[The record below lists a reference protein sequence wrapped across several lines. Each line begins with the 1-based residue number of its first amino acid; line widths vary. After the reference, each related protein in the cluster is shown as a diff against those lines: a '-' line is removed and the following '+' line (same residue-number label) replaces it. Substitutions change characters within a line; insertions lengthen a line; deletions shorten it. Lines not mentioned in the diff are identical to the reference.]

1 MVMYMQNKRRIKIIR
16 EAMGNSSDI
25 VVREVNDNLSY
36 IYLESVSSDDKI
48 SNFLLK
54 SIVQCN
60 NVKDLLKQLQKNIY
74 NSHIELIKKFD
85 DVYYYLA
92 SGYTCLFIDSEESFI
107 VIETK
112 ASLDRSIAESTS
124 EPLIRGPKDSFT
136 ENNASNLGLIR
147 KRIKDPKLRIDE
159 LKIGRRTNS
168 KVSIIYID
176 DIAEKKN
183 VDTIKQALNKIDIDA
198 VLDTGYVRDYLETKE
213 KSLFPKMIS
222 TERPD
227 LCCQGILNGKIA
239 VMVENSP
246 YVLVMP
252 AILTDFFKNPED
264 YYLKFTSSTFSR
276 VIKFIAFLITILT
289 PALYIALMTFNQ
301 EMIPDQ
307 LIISLATQRSQVP
320 FPTFM
325 EVIIFVIIFEIL
337 READMKSPS
346 ASGAS
351 MSIVGALIL
360 GDAAVSAS
368 IVSPFVIIVVAITS
382 ICELVFTDMDFINAI
397 RHWRLLFIFSTIFT
411 GIVGIVVAGLILV
424 IKLASLEPL
433 NTPYLIPFS
442 PFNLSGMKDNIL
454 LFPTNKRFRRP
465 DYLTK
470 NTKKGAK
477 A

>member
-1 MVMYMQNKRRIKIIR
+1 MQNKKRIETIK
-16 EAMGNSSDI
+16 ETMGNSSDI
-25 VVREVNDNLSY
+25 VERVVNEKLSY
-36 IYLESVSSDDKI
+36 LYLESVSSDDKI

-54 SIVQCN
+54 SIVHCKN
-60 NVKDLLKQLQKNIY
+60 FEAILKELKNNIY
-74 NSHIELIKKFD
+74 NSHIEVIKDFN

-92 SGYTCLFIDSEESFI
+92 SGYTCLFIDNETNYI

-159 LKIGRRTNS
+159 LKIGKRTNS
-168 KVSIIYID
+168 KVSVIYIE
-176 DIAEKKN
+176 DIALKKN
-183 VDTIKQALNKIDIDA
+183 VDTIKESLNSIDIDA
-198 VLDTGYVRDYLETKE
+198 VLDTGYIRDYLETKQ

-227 LCCQGILNGKIA
+227 LCCQGILNGKIV

-246 YVLVMP
+246 YVLIMP

-276 VIKFIAFLITILT
+276 VMKSIAFLITILT

-337 READMKSPS
+337 READIKSPS

-411 GIVGIVVAGLILV
+411 GIIGIVVAGLILI

-442 PFNLSGMKDNIL
+442 PFNKSGLKDNII

-465 DYLTK
+465 NYLTK
-470 NTKKGAK
+470 NTKRGK

>member
-1 MVMYMQNKRRIKIIR
+1 MQNKKRIKSIK
-16 EAMGNSSDI
+16 EQMGYSSDI
-25 VVREVNDNLSY
+25 VEREINNKLSY
-36 IYLESVSSDDKI
+36 VYLESVSSDDKI

-54 SIVQCN
+54 SITRYEKVE
-60 NVKDLLKQLQKNIY
+60 DLLKELKSNIY
-74 NSHIELIKKFD
+74 NSHIIELKEFN

-92 SGYTCLFIDSEESFI
+92 CGYTCLFIDGETNYI
-107 VIETK
+107 AIETK
-112 ASLDRSIAESTS
+112 ASLDRSVAESTS

-136 ENNASNLGLIR
+136 ENNATNLGLIR

-159 LKIGRRTNS
+159 VKLGKRTNS
-168 KVSIIYID
+168 KVSIIYIE
-176 DIAEKKN
+176 DIALKKN
-183 VDTIKQALNKIDIDA
+183 VDTIKDSLNKIDIDA
-198 VLDTGYVRDYLETKE
+198 VLDTGYIRDYLETQE

-239 VMVENSP
+239 IMVENSP
-246 YVLVMP
+246 YALVTP
-252 AILTDFFKNPED
+252 AILTDFLKNPED

-276 VIKFIAFLITILT
+276 VIKFIAFFITILT

-320 FPTFM
+320 FPTFI

-337 READMKSPS
+337 READIKSPS

-397 RHWRLLFIFSTIFT
+397 RHWRLLFIFSTVFT
-411 GIVGIVVAGLILV
+411 GIIGVVVAGLILI

-433 NTPYLIPFS
+433 NVPYLIPFS

-454 LFPTNKRFRRP
+454 LFPTNKRFRRQN
-465 DYLTK
+465 YLTK
-470 NTKKGAK
+470 NTKRGNKI
-477 A
+477 

>member
-1 MVMYMQNKRRIKIIR
+1 MVMYMQNKKRIKTIQ
-16 EAMGNSSDI
+16 EELGNSSDI
-25 VVREVNDNLSY
+25 IVREINDNLCY

-54 SIVQCN
+54 SIVHYQ
-60 NVKDLLKQLQKNIY
+60 KIEDLFKELQSNIY
-74 NSHIELIKKFD
+74 NSHIEVMKDFKE
-85 DVYYYLA
+85 VYYYLA
-92 SGYTCLFIDSEESFI
+92 SGYTCLFIDSEERYI

-112 ASLDRSIAESTS
+112 ENLNRSIAESTS

-136 ENNASNLGLIR
+136 ENNSSNLGLIR
-147 KRIKDPKLRIDE
+147 KRIKDSKLRIDE
-159 LKIGRRTNS
+159 LKIGKRTKS
-168 KVSIIYID
+168 KVSIIYIN

-183 VDTIKQALNKIDIDA
+183 VDTIKQALNEIDIDA
-198 VLDTGYVRDYLETKE
+198 ILDTGYIRDYLETKQ

-227 LCCQGILNGKIA
+227 LCCQSILNGKIA

-246 YVLVMP
+246 YVLIMP

-276 VIKFIAFLITILT
+276 IIKFIAFLITILT

-337 READMKSPS
+337 READMKAPS

-360 GDAAVSAS
+360 GDAAVAAS
-368 IVSPFVIIVVAITS
+368 IVSPFVVIVVAITS

-411 GIVGIVVAGLILV
+411 GIVGIVVAGLILI

-442 PFNLSGMKDNIL
+442 PFNLSGMKDNIV
-454 LFPTNKRFRRP
+454 LFPTNQRFKRP
-465 DYLTK
+465 NYLTQ
-470 NTKKGAK
+470 NTKRGEK

>member
-1 MVMYMQNKRRIKIIR
+1 MVMYMQNKARIKTIK
-16 EAMGNSSDI
+16 ETLGNSSDI
-25 VVREVNDNLSY
+25 VIREVNDNLTY
-36 IYLESVSSDDKI
+36 LYLESVSSDDKI

-54 SIVQCN
+54 SIVN
-60 NVKDLLKQLQKNIY
+60 ITNVKDILKIAKENIF
-74 NSHIELIKKFD
+74 NSHIEQIENLEEC
-85 DVYYYLA
+85 YYYLS
-92 SGYTCLFIDSEESFI
+92 SGYTCLFINNERSYI

-112 ASLDRSIAESTS
+112 ADLNRSITESTS

-136 ENNASNLGLIR
+136 ENNSSNLGLIR
-147 KRIKDPKLRIDE
+147 KRIKDSKLRIDE
-159 LKIGRRTNS
+159 LKIGTRTSS
-168 KVSIIYID
+168 KVSIIYIE
-176 DIAEKKN
+176 DIAEKKS
-183 VDTIKQALNKIDIDA
+183 VKTIKDTLNKIDIDA
-198 VLDTGYVRDYLETKE
+198 ILDTGYIRDFLESNP

-227 LCCQGILNGKIA
+227 LCCQSILNGKIA
-239 VMVENSP
+239 ILVENSP
-246 YVLVMP
+246 YALITP

-264 YYLKFTSSTFSR
+264 YYLKYTSSTFSR
-276 VIKFIAFLITILT
+276 IIKFIAFLITILT

-337 READMKSPS
+337 READMKAPS
-346 ASGAS
+346 MNGAS

-360 GDAAVSAS
+360 GDAAVAAN

-411 GIVGIVVAGLILV
+411 GIIGIVVAGLILI

-442 PFNLSGMKDNIL
+442 PFNLSGMEDNIL
-454 LFPTNKRFRRP
+454 LLPSNKRFRRP
-465 DYLTK
+465 NYLTK
-470 NTKKGAK
+470 NEKRGNNV
-477 A
+477 

>member
-1 MVMYMQNKRRIKIIR
+1 MQNKKRIKIIK
-16 EAMGNSSDI
+16 EQMGNSSDI
-25 VVREVNDNLSY
+25 IEREISKKLTYV
-36 IYLESVSSDDKI
+36 YLESVSSDDKI

-54 SIVQCN
+54 SIVHYE
-60 NVKDLLKQLQKNIY
+60 NVEDLFKELKSNIY
-74 NSHIELIKKFD
+74 NSHIIEVKEFNE
-85 DVYYYLA
+85 VYYYLA
-92 SGYTCLFIDSEESFI
+92 CGYTCLFIDGEKNYI
-107 VIETK
+107 AIETK
-112 ASLDRSIAESTS
+112 ASLDRSVAESTS

-136 ENNASNLGLIR
+136 ENNATNLGLIR

-159 LKIGRRTNS
+159 LKLGRRTNS

-176 DIAEKKN
+176 DIAIKKN
-183 VDTIKQALNKIDIDA
+183 VDTIKDSLNKIDIDA
-198 VLDTGYVRDYLETKE
+198 VLDTGYIRDYLETHE

-239 VMVENSP
+239 IMVENSP
-246 YVLVMP
+246 YALVTP

-276 VIKFIAFLITILT
+276 VIKFIAFFITILT

-337 READMKSPS
+337 READIKSPS

-397 RHWRLLFIFSTIFT
+397 RHWRLLFIFSTVFT
-411 GIVGIVVAGLILV
+411 GIIGVVVAGLILI

-433 NTPYLIPFS
+433 NTPYLMPFS

-465 DYLTK
+465 NYLTK
-470 NTKKGAK
+470 NTKRGNNI
-477 A
+477 

>member
-1 MVMYMQNKRRIKIIR
+1 MVMYMQNKKRIETIKNTL
-16 EAMGNSSDI
+16 GNSSDI
-25 VVREVNDNLSY
+25 VTREVNSNLSY

-48 SNFLLK
+48 SNFLMK
-54 SIVQCN
+54 SIVHYE
-60 NVKDLLKQLQKNIY
+60 KIEDLLKALQSNIF
-74 NSHIELIKKFD
+74 NSHIEILKDFN

-92 SGYTCLFIDSEESFI
+92 SGYTALFVDKETSYI

-176 DIAEKKN
+176 DIAEAKN
-183 VDTIKQALNKIDIDA
+183 VDTIKKALQEIDIDA
-198 VLDTGYVRDYLETKE
+198 VLDTGYIRDFLETKQ

-227 LCCQGILNGKIA
+227 LCCQGILNGKI
-239 VMVENSP
+239 VIMVENSP
-246 YVLVMP
+246 YVLIMP

-276 VIKFIAFLITILT
+276 VMKFIAFLITILT

-325 EVIIFVIIFEIL
+325 EVVIFVIIFEIL
-337 READMKSPS
+337 READIKSPS

-382 ICELVFTDMDFINAI
+382 ICELVFADMDFINAI
-397 RHWRLLFIFSTIFT
+397 RHWRLLFIFSTVFT
-411 GIVGIVVAGLILV
+411 GIVGIVVAGLILI

-442 PFNLSGMKDNIL
+442 PFNLSGMKDNIV

-465 DYLTK
+465 NYLTK
-470 NTKKGAK
+470 NSKRGVK

>member
-1 MVMYMQNKRRIKIIR
+1 MCNEERINNIKK
-16 EAMGNSSDI
+16 ALGNSSDI
-25 VVREVNDNLSY
+25 VIRQISNELSY

-54 SIVQCN
+54 SIVKCN
-60 NVKDLLKQLQKNIY
+60 NLESLLKELQNNIY
-74 NSHIELIKKFD
+74 NSHIELLD
-85 DVYYYLA
+85 DINDSYYYLA
-92 SGYTCLFIDSEESFI
+92 SGYTCLFIRNQSKFI
-107 VIETK
+107 AIETK
-112 ASLDRSIAESTS
+112 ASLDRSITESTS

-147 KRIKDPKLRIDE
+147 KRIKDSKLRIDE

-168 KVSIIYID
+168 KVSIIYIE
-176 DIAEKKN
+176 DIALKDH
-183 VDTIKQALNKIDIDA
+183 VDTIKKELNKIDIDGI
-198 VLDTGYVRDYLETKE
+198 LDTGYIRDFLETKE

-227 LCCQGILNGKIA
+227 LSCQSILNGKI
-239 VMVENSP
+239 VIMVENSP
-246 YVLVMP
+246 FVLILP

-264 YYLKFTSSTFSR
+264 YYLKYTSSTFSR
-276 VIKFIAFLITILT
+276 IMKSIAFIITILT

-307 LIISLATQRSQVP
+307 LLISLATQRSQVP

-325 EVIIFVIIFEIL
+325 EVVIFVIIFEIL
-337 READMKSPS
+337 READIKAPS

-360 GDAAVSAS
+360 GDAAVAAS

-397 RHWRLLFIFSTIFT
+397 RHWRLLFIFSTVFT
-411 GIVGIVVAGLILV
+411 GMVGIVVAGLILI
-424 IKLASLEPL
+424 IKLVSLEPL

-465 DYLTK
+465 NFLTK
-470 NTKKGAK
+470 NTKRGTK

>member
-1 MVMYMQNKRRIKIIR
+1 MVMYMQNKERIKTIK
-16 EAMGNSSDI
+16 EKLGNSSDI
-25 VVREVNDNLSY
+25 VVREVNETLTY
-36 IYLESVSSDDKI
+36 LYLESVSSDDKI

-54 SIVQCN
+54 SIVSYKK
-60 NVKDLLKQLQKNIY
+60 VEDILKLLQENIF
-74 NSHIELIKKFD
+74 NSHIEKLDKMED
-85 DVYYYLA
+85 CYYYLA
-92 SGYTCLFIDSEESFI
+92 SGYTCLFINNKNSYI

-112 ASLDRSIAESTS
+112 ADLNRSIAESTS

-147 KRIKDPKLRIDE
+147 KRIKDPNLRIDE
-159 LKIGRRTNS
+159 LKIGTRTSS
-168 KVSIIYID
+168 KVSIIYIN
-176 DIAEKKN
+176 DIAEEKN
-183 VDTIKQALNKIDIDA
+183 VNTIKEALNKIDIDA
-198 VLDTGYVRDYLETKE
+198 VLDTGYIRDYLETKQ

-227 LCCQGILNGKIA
+227 LCCQSILNGKITIL
-239 VMVENSP
+239 VENSP
-246 YVLVMP
+246 YALIMP

-276 VIKFIAFLITILT
+276 IIKFIAFLITILT

-337 READMKSPS
+337 READMKAPS
-346 ASGAS
+346 MSGAS

-360 GDAAVSAS
+360 GDAAVAAN

-411 GIVGIVVAGLILV
+411 GIVGIVVAGLILI

-442 PFNLSGMKDNIL
+442 PFNLSGMKDNII
-454 LFPTNKRFRRP
+454 LFPPNKRFKRP
-465 DYLTK
+465 NYLTK
-470 NTKKGAK
+470 NEKRGNKI
-477 A
+477 